1 MSDKCFSYMYC
12 LCCFGFVLTANT
24 GLLIISALFNNLT
37 RIDDLILTICLG
49 VYYII
54 VIIIYLGLF
63 GLIVRNSFLHVEK
76 IISLKIKQFGSINIE
91 SNTQNKISLENV
103 SQDTQL
109 IFKHILLNLIFLVS
123 SIILNLYFDYMV
135 VKVFLVLYICW
146 TLGFTASLRVNES
159 LCIKLNSNQL
169 KEYIL
174 LKSLVNTIIF
184 GLLYFLLKY
193 LI

>member
-24 GLLIISALFNNLT
+24 GLLIFSALFNNIT

-49 VYYII
+49 VYYLI
-54 VIIIYLGLF
+54 VLMIYLGLF

-76 IISLKIKQFGSINIE
+76 IISLKIKTFGNINNE
-91 SNTQNKISLENV
+91 STQSKFLPENV

-109 IFKHILLNLIFLVS
+109 IFKHILLNLIFLLS
-123 SIILNLYFDYMV
+123 SIVLNSYFDYIV

-159 LCIKLNSNQL
+159 LCVKINSNQL

-184 GLLYFLLKY
+184 VLLYFLLKY
-193 LI
+193 II